1 MTSIIDALAGITR
14 LGLDTAIFIYFVE
27 WHSRYVA
34 LARGVFAL
42 INSGQMEGHSTV
54 LTLTETLTY
63 PKRIGNREL
72 EESYRHLLLNT
83 RNLKLWETTA
93 TIADTAADLRARYNL
108 RTPDAIQ
115 IATALAA
122 GCEAFV
128 TNDRTLRRV
137 TELRIVVLEEL
148 TLTTE

>member
-108 RTPDAIQ
+108 RTPDAI
-115 IATALAA
+115 
-122 GCEAFV
+122 
-128 TNDRTLRRV
+128 
-137 TELRIVVLEEL
+137 
-148 TLTTE
+148 